1 MRKDYSHALKVEK
14 QISYDTRMSRR
25 FDPLPLVLV
34 VIGIGLML
42 ILGWFASMRSTKPQ
56 TGTALPPIPT
66 LDVASVALGKKK
78 YDERCASCHG
88 VNLEGQ
94 PNWKKQLPSGKFL
107 APPHDDSGHTWHHP
121 DTLLI
126 SIIKNGGNG
135 VPGAQSDMPSF
146 KNVLSDQEILAVLE
160 FLKSRWSRESRE
172 FQHAMT
178 HQEMSEH
185 K

>member
-1 MRKDYSHALKVEK
+1 
-14 QISYDTRMSRR
+14 MSRR
-25 FDPLPLVLV
+25 FDPIPLTIVGIGLV
-34 VIGIGLML
+34 VIFSA
-42 ILGWFASMRSTKPQ
+42 GWFVATQNRNSKSQIESET
-56 TGTALPPIPT
+56 PPIPT
-66 LDVASVALGKKK
+66 LDASSVQVGQKIYSA
-78 YDERCASCHG
+78 RCASCHG

-121 DTLLI
+121 DALLI

-135 VPGAQSDMPSF
+135 VPGAQSDMPAF
-146 KNVLSDQEILAVLE
+146 KDVLSDREILAVLE

>member
-14 QISYDTRMSRR
+14 QINYDTRMSRR

-34 VIGIGLML
+34 IFGIGLML
-42 ILGWFASMRSTKPQ
+42 IVGWFASTRSTKPQ

-66 LDVASVALGKKK
+66 LDAASVALGKNK
-78 YDERCASCHG
+78 YSERCASCHG

-94 PNWKKQLPSGKFL
+94 PNWKEKLPNGKFR
-107 APPHDDSGHTWHHP
+107 APPHDNSGHTWHHP
-121 DTLLI
+121 DAQLI

-135 VPGAQSDMPSF
+135 VPGAQSDMPAF
-146 KNVLSDQEILAVLE
+146 NEILSDAEILAILD
-160 FLKSRWSRESRE
+160 FLKSRWSNESRLY
-172 FQHAMT
+172 QHEVS
-178 HQEMSEH
+178 HQAMSEH